1 MIFQYMEGDFPH
13 GTIAENR
20 SGDWFLLTS
29 KGSLFKSAQRVPLRA
44 NIKTAAIVQ
53 AHSGNDIGSRLKRGL
68 QSGAGAA
75 NQLGQKAGAAAIG
88 GLLAGPLGFVAGA
101 AVFGQR
107 EVPVQCVLKDNK
119 FFLAKVSMMNY
130 DWLATQS
137 LMNDAA
143 NRFRNSDFAEAT
155 MALCALVASADGVV
169 DDSEKR
175 QVETFIASHEV
186 LKLFPASE
194 LKQKFAFYCD
204 KIKWDAASGKVQA
217 TQAISKLVTNEDQAR
232 AAILIGISI
241 ANADGNFDPN
251 EQKVVKDVCG
261 LLRIYPGEFGLY
273 YN

>member
-29 KGSLFKSAQRVPLRA
+29 KGGLFKSAQRVPLRA

-88 GLLAGPLGFVAGA
+88 GLLAGPLGFIAGA

-143 NRFRNSDFAEAT
+143 TRFRNSDFAEAT
-155 MALCALVASADGVV
+155 MALCALVASADGIV

-175 QVETFIASHEV
+175 QVEAFISSHEV
-186 LKLFPASE
+186 LKVFSASE
-194 LKQKFAFYCD
+194 LKQNSRFT
-204 KIKWDAASGKVQA
+204 A
-217 TQAISKLVTNEDQAR
+217 TK
-232 AAILIGISI
+232 
-241 ANADGNFDPN
+241 
-251 EQKVVKDVCG
+251 
-261 LLRIYPGEFGLY
+261 
-273 YN
+273 